1 MSKVLLGEVSHER
14 KETCKGSKEGYP
26 IVGLEHLIPEEITLT
41 TWDEGAEN
49 TFTKMFRKGDVL
61 FGRRRA
67 YLKKAAVAPFDGIC
81 SGDITV
87 IEADP
92 DKILPEL
99 LPFIIQND
107 DLFDFAV
114 GKSAG
119 SLSPRVKWEHLKN
132 YELELPDMDKQKE
145 LAELLWAIDDTKKSY
160 QKLIAA
166 TDELV
171 KSQFMEQFGY
181 PKGNPKGI
189 PIMRIGEFGTVK
201 GGKRLPKG
209 ESYADHITAHP
220 YVRVIDMINHSVN
233 IPELVYLTP
242 STHEK
247 IARYTISSKDVY
259 ISIAGTIGQVG
270 AIPDSIDGA
279 NLTENAAKIVLNKE
293 APVDRDYLIWYLSLP
308 AGAEQIEEKTMRTT
322 QPKLALYRI
331 EEIEVLVPKIDEQ
344 RRFAEFV
351 RQSDKSQFIE
361 MFGEQKENPKGLPMM
376 TLGETCKFFSGTG
389 FPNKYQGNV
398 HGTYPFYKVGDIS
411 RNVQEGNVRLR
422 AADNYIEPD
431 IVKAIKG
438 TIIPPNTVVFAKI
451 GEALRLNRRAVTTQ
465 NCLIDNN
472 AMGIQPITSVI
483 CLEYFLQFMI
493 GLDMNEYSTATALPS
508 VRKSSLEMVKIIVP
522 DVANQQQ
529 FSDLAIQ
536 SDKSKLLLQNK
547 YEKINQDRRLLTC
560 LMKTTRLSR

>member
-171 KSQFMEQFGY
+171 
-181 PKGNPKGI
+181 
-189 PIMRIGEFGTVK
+189 
-201 GGKRLPKG
+201 
-209 ESYADHITAHP
+209 
-220 YVRVIDMINHSVN
+220 
-233 IPELVYLTP
+233 
-242 STHEK
+242 
-247 IARYTISSKDVY
+247 
-259 ISIAGTIGQVG
+259 
-270 AIPDSIDGA
+270 
-279 NLTENAAKIVLNKE
+279 
-293 APVDRDYLIWYLSLP
+293 
-308 AGAEQIEEKTMRTT
+308 
-322 QPKLALYRI
+322 
-331 EEIEVLVPKIDEQ
+331 
-344 RRFAEFV
+344 
-351 RQSDKSQFIE
+351 KSQFIE

-536 SDKSKLLLQNK
+536 SDKSQFIEMFGYKNDDMKTIDDVANICRGASPRPIAK
-547 YEKINQDRRLLTC
+547 YVTDDENGINWIKIGDVAEEDIYITHTAEKITEDGAKKSRAVEPGDFILSNSMSFGRPYIVGIQGCVHDGWLIISDYQDYLDPLFFYYELRSDLVQRQFDGSANGSCVKNLNSDLVKKVKIHIPSMDKQKEFIEFAEQSDKSKFAARMCSNLNLWSSLDTQ
-560 LMKTTRLSR
+560 KATRKGFQS

>member
-132 YELELPDMDKQKE
+132 YEFELPDMDKQKE
-145 LAELLWAIDDTKKSY
+145 LAELLCAIDDTKKSY

-171 KSQFMEQFGY
+171 KSQF
-181 PKGNPKGI
+181 
-189 PIMRIGEFGTVK
+189 
-201 GGKRLPKG
+201 
-209 ESYADHITAHP
+209 
-220 YVRVIDMINHSVN
+220 
-233 IPELVYLTP
+233 
-242 STHEK
+242 
-247 IARYTISSKDVY
+247 
-259 ISIAGTIGQVG
+259 
-270 AIPDSIDGA
+270 
-279 NLTENAAKIVLNKE
+279 
-293 APVDRDYLIWYLSLP
+293 
-308 AGAEQIEEKTMRTT
+308 
-322 QPKLALYRI
+322 
-331 EEIEVLVPKIDEQ
+331 
-344 RRFAEFV
+344 
-351 RQSDKSQFIE
+351 IE
-361 MFGEQKENPKGLPMM
+361 MFG
-376 TLGETCKFFSGTG
+376 
-389 FPNKYQGNV
+389 
-398 HGTYPFYKVGDIS
+398 YKND
-411 RNVQEGNVRLR
+411 
-422 AADNYIEPD
+422 DM
-431 IVKAIKG
+431 K
-438 TIIPPNTVVFAKI
+438 TI
-451 GEALRLNRRAVTTQ
+451 
-465 NCLIDNN
+465 D
-472 AMGIQPITSVI
+472 
-483 CLEYFLQFMI
+483 
-493 GLDMNEYSTATALPS
+493 
-508 VRKSSLEMVKIIVP
+508 
-522 DVANQQQ
+522 DVANICRGASPRPIAKYVTDDENGINWIKIGDVAEEDIYITHTAEKITEDGAKKSRAVEPGDFILSNSMSFGRPYIVGIQGCVHDGWLIISDYQDYLDPL
-529 FSDLAIQ
+529 FFYYELRSDLVQRQFDGSANGSCVKNLNSDLVKKVKIHIPSMDKQKEFIEFAEQ